1 MREGAKSGRAA
12 LSALDVGWSA
22 LSNSAKEPS
31 VAPCPLTPPT
41 DAGLVRFCSASV
53 LAPRRCCSAA
63 GLSAA
68 AYRSSTSSQPIGA
81 TLTSYASP
89 SASPSSIPN
98 RKRHMSSTSATS
110 ATYAGGGGVFGTLS
124 RIGRSLMLPIAVLP
138 AATLLLRFG
147 QDDLLGKDG
156 RIADLTDVAGV
167 NVAALLASAGSI
179 IFANLPLLFAVGI
192 AIGFGRRSDG
202 STALAAVV
210 GWLVFN
216 EVFNGMV
223 ADNPIRILP

>member
-1 MREGAKSGRAA
+1 
-12 LSALDVGWSA
+12 
-22 LSNSAKEPS
+22 
-31 VAPCPLTPPT
+31 
-41 DAGLVRFCSASV
+41 
-53 LAPRRCCSAA
+53 
-63 GLSAA
+63 
-68 AYRSSTSSQPIGA
+68 
-81 TLTSYASP
+81 
-89 SASPSSIPN
+89 
-98 RKRHMSSTSATS
+98 MSSTSATS

-138 AATLLLRFG
+138 AAALLLRFG

-223 ADNPIRILP
+223 ADNPIRILPNGTPVLPTMGVLSGILIGIVTALLYNRFYRIKLPPYLAFFGGRRFVPIITALAGFVIGSSWARSGRRSATRSMASATGSSTKAEWERGFTGRLTVC